1 MEQSGLCTP
10 TLTTRGPSH
19 TPKASGPFSAPHS
32 HYTGLLA
39 NLDFQSLV
47 TIFCL
52 FLLLQNK
59 SPIQYENNFSLSS
72 KIISNITSLTYV
84 KINIIHFQRLDHFKI
99 FAFDKSSI
107 TKPTHTQKYLFIFP
121 IRYEKKSVQTSASTA
136 NWYAIFNSPSWRASS
151 KQCSGS
157 VDTVSACCLKP
168 CNKQKQL
175 CMETCSARTW
185 WLHMHN

>member
-1 MEQSGLCTP
+1 MEQSGLCTPTLTTHGPSLCTP

-19 TPKASGPFSAPHS
+19 TPKASGPFSATHS

-121 IRYEKKSVQTSASTA
+121 IRYEKENRYKPLLLLLTGMQFLTLQVGEQVQNNVRGLWT
-136 NWYAIFNSPSWRASS
+136 
-151 KQCSGS
+151 
-157 VDTVSACCLKP
+157 L
-168 CNKQKQL
+168 
-175 CMETCSARTW
+175 
-185 WLHMHN
+185 